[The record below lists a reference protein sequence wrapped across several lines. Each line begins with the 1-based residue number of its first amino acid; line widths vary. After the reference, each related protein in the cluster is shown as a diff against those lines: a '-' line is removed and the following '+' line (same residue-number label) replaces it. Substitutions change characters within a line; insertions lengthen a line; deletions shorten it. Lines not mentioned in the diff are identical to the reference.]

1 MGTVIAI
8 AVLGLGIAAVT
19 AWALGLRR
27 RLHGGE
33 AERRALAAAG
43 QGLSGEL
50 EALRESEARYRQ
62 LVEAADDIIYK
73 TDARGRVVY
82 ANPAALAAFGV
93 TEAEI
98 VGQDMFEL
106 VRPDYRDEARRFY
119 HDQSSQRIP
128 NTLCEF
134 PFINRAGEEIWVGQ
148 RVQLMVEGDEVAGFQ
163 ALARNITDRK
173 RAEQEAER
181 EREQLRRIVA
191 HAPVAMAML
200 DRERRYIAHSTT
212 WLKYAGYEGLSMVGQ
227 PFQEVSPL
235 LPGKYDEVLS
245 RVLAGEVVSEPED
258 AITRPDGTQYYM
270 RWTAQPWRGPD
281 GAIAGIVMVAQNIDV
296 LVRARQAALEASR
309 LKSEFMANM
318 SHEIRTPMNGVI
330 GMTRLLLDTELTT
343 EQREYAEIIDSSG
356 RALVAIIN
364 DILDFS
370 KIEAGRMELE
380 VIDFDIRR
388 SVRDMVGS
396 MAEAA
401 QAKGLELLSLV
412 HHDVPPTLRGDPGRL
427 RQVLV
432 NLVGNAI
439 KFTEEGEVVL
449 RVTRSEQSA
458 ETVLLRFEVTDT
470 GIGIPPEVQPRLFR
484 SFVQA
489 DGSTTRRYGG
499 TGLGLAISKRL
510 VGLMGGEI
518 GCKSRP
524 GQGSTFW
531 FTARLGRPAAT
542 AVRLPESA
550 RLAGRRVLIVDDNA
564 TNRAIL
570 RQQLNHWGLRVAAVE
585 DGPKALVALRSA
597 AGSRKPYE
605 LAVLDMKMPG
615 MDGLALARVIRDD
628 PSVADVKLIM
638 LTSFGQ
644 AGHAQEAVRA
654 GVAGYLTK
662 PVDEADLHDCLVEVL
677 LGEGPGKR
685 PLVTRHSLQEARPA
699 PSARVLV
706 AEDNPVNQKVAVRIL
721 EKLGCRV
728 DVADNGAEAVSACER
743 TAYAAVFMD
752 GQMPILDGFEATA
765 RIRER
770 ETGTARRTPIV
781 AMTASAMQGDRER
794 CLAAGMDDYIS
805 KPVSPEA
812 IEAVLGRLL
821 ASVEPAPG
829 GEAAAPG
836 AEGEP
841 PVDEAVLA
849 TLWGIDSDGTLLGEV
864 IDTFLRIA
872 PLRLSSLGKA
882 VAKKDAAALE
892 RTAHSFLGSCA
903 NIGAKGMANACARLE
918 EAGRAGGVEGTAAV
932 VAQLEKDLAKV
943 RGALLKAKRRI
954 GPPTAQHPAGSART

>member
-1 MGTVIAI
+1 MGTGLAIAI
-8 AVLGLGIAAVT
+8 LGLGAASAVG
-19 AWALGLRR
+19 WALALRR
-27 RLHGGE
+27 RLRKADGE
-33 AERRALAAAG
+33 R
-43 QGLSGEL
+43 QGLVATRERL
-50 EALRESEARYRQ
+50 LREQETLRESEVRYRQ
-62 LVEAADDIIYK
+62 LVEAAEDIIYK
-73 TDARGRVVY
+73 TDAQGHVVY
-82 ANPAALAAFGV
+82 ANPAALQAFGL

-98 VGQDMFEL
+98 IGQDIFEL
-106 VRPDYRDEARRFY
+106 IRPDYREQARRFY
-119 HDQSSQRIP
+119 GDQATQQIP

-134 PFINRAGEEIWVGQ
+134 PFLTRQGDEVWVGQ
-148 RVQLMVEGDEVAGFQ
+148 RVQLVSEGGEISGFQ

-200 DRERRYIAHSTT
+200 DKDRRYIAHSTT

-258 AITRPDGTQYYM
+258 AITRGDGSQFYM

-343 EQREYAEIIDSSG
+343 EQREYAEIIDGSG
-356 RALVAIIN
+356 RALLDIIN

-370 KIEAGRMELE
+370 KIEAGHMELE
-380 VIDFDIRR
+380 IIDFDIRR
-388 SVRDMVGS
+388 AVRDMVGS
-396 MAEAA
+396 LAEGA
-401 QAKGLELLSLV
+401 QAKGLELLCLV
-412 HHDVPPTLRGDPGRL
+412 HHDVPATLRGDPGRL
-427 RQVLV
+427 RQILV

-439 KFTEEGEVVL
+439 KFTEQGEVVL

-458 ETVLLRFEVTDT
+458 EAVLLRFEVSDT
-470 GIGIPPEVQPRLFR
+470 GIGIAPEVQPRLFR

-510 VGLMGGEI
+510 VALMGGEI
-518 GCKSRP
+518 GVKSRP

-531 FTARLGRPAAT
+531 FNARLGRPAETAT
-542 AVRLPESA
+542 RPAEST

-570 RQQLNHWGLRVAAVE
+570 RQQLTHWGLRVAAVE
-585 DGPKALVALRSA
+585 DGPKALLALRAA
-597 AGSRKPYE
+597 AGSKKPYE

-628 PSVADVKLIM
+628 PSVADTKLVL

-662 PVDEADLHDCLVEVL
+662 PVDEADLHDCLAEVF
-677 LGEGPGKR
+677 LGEGTGRR

-699 PSARVLV
+699 QTARVLV
-706 AEDNPVNQKVAVRIL
+706 AEDNEVNQKVAVRIL

-728 DVADNGAEAVSACER
+728 DVADNGAEAVYACER
-743 TAYAAVFMD
+743 TPYAAVFMD
-752 GQMPILDGFEATA
+752 GQMPVLDGFEATA

-770 ETGTARRTPIV
+770 ETGARRTPII

-805 KPVSPEA
+805 KPVTPDA
-812 IEAVLGRLL
+812 IEAVLRRILTSAG
-821 ASVEPAPG
+821 PAPAIG
-829 GEAAAPG
+829 PAAES
-836 AEGEP
+836 AEGEE
-841 PVDEAVLA
+841 PVDAAVLA

-872 PLRLSSLGKA
+872 PLRLASLGKA
-882 VAKKDAAALE
+882 VAKKDATALE
-892 RTAHSFLGSCA
+892 RAAHSFLGSCA

-918 EAGRAGGVEGTAAV
+918 EAGRAGSVEGTAAI
-932 VAQLEKDLAKV
+932 VAQLETDLTKV
-943 RGALLKAKRRI
+943 RGALLKEKRRLERPPA
-954 GPPTAQHPAGSART
+954 GPRPAGSARP

>member
-1 MGTVIAI
+1 V
-8 AVLGLGIAAVT
+8 VE
-19 AWALGLRR
+19 
-27 RLHGGE
+27 GGE
-33 AERRALAAAG
+33 
-43 QGLSGEL
+43 
-50 EALRESEARYRQ
+50 
-62 LVEAADDIIYK
+62 I
-73 TDARGRVVY
+73 T
-82 ANPAALAAFGV
+82 
-93 TEAEI
+93 
-98 VGQDMFEL
+98 
-106 VRPDYRDEARRFY
+106 
-119 HDQSSQRIP
+119 
-128 NTLCEF
+128 
-134 PFINRAGEEIWVGQ
+134 
-148 RVQLMVEGDEVAGFQ
+148 GFQ

-200 DRERRYIAHSTT
+200 DRDRRYIAHSTT

-258 AITRPDGTQYYM
+258 AITRPDGSQFYM

-330 GMTRLLLDTELTT
+330 GMTRLLLDTELST

-356 RALVAIIN
+356 RALLDIIN

-388 SVRDMVGS
+388 AVRDIVGS
-396 MAEAA
+396 FAEGA
-401 QAKGLELLSLV
+401 QVKGLELLCLV
-412 HHDVPPTLRGDPGRL
+412 HHDVPATLRGDPGRL
-427 RQVLV
+427 RQILV

-439 KFTEEGEVVL
+439 KFTERGEVVL

-458 ETVLLRFEVTDT
+458 GAVLLRFEVSDT
-470 GIGIPPEVQPRLFR
+470 GIGIAPEVQPKLFR

-510 VGLMGGEI
+510 VALMGGEI
-518 GCKSRP
+518 GVKSRP
-524 GQGSTFW
+524 GQGSAFW
-531 FTARLGRPAAT
+531 FTARLGRPAETPARPLEAT
-542 AVRLPESA
+542 RLV
-550 RLAGRRVLIVDDNA
+550 GRRVLIVDDNA

-570 RQQLNHWGLRVAAVE
+570 RQQLNHWGLRVAAAE
-585 DGPKALVALRSA
+585 DGPKALLALRA
-597 AGSRKPYE
+597 AAASKKPYE

-628 PSVADVKLIM
+628 PAVAETKLVM

-662 PVDEADLHDCLVEVL
+662 PVDEADLHDCLVEVF
-677 LGEGPGKR
+677 LGEGSGAR

-699 PSARVLV
+699 QAARVLV
-706 AEDNPVNQKVAVRIL
+706 AEDNEVNQKVAVRIL

-728 DVADNGAEAVSACER
+728 DVADNGAEAVAACER
-743 TAYAAVFMD
+743 TPYAAVFMD
-752 GQMPILDGFEATA
+752 GQMPVLDGFEATA

-770 ETGTARRTPIV
+770 EAGGRKTPII

-794 CLAAGMDDYIS
+794 CLAAGMDDYVS

-812 IEAVLGRLL
+812 IEAALKRVLT
-821 ASVEPAPG
+821 ASGPAP
-829 GEAAAPG
+829 EVAAAG
-836 AEGEP
+836 AP
-841 PVDEAVLA
+841 PVAESPVDPAVLA

-872 PLRLSSLGKA
+872 PLRLASLGKA

-892 RTAHSFLGSCA
+892 RAAHSFLGSCA
-903 NIGAKGMANACARLE
+903 NIGAKGMANACATLE
-918 EAGRAGGVEGTAAV
+918 EAGRTGALDGTAAH
-932 VAQLEKDLAKV
+932 VAQLETDLAKV
-943 RGALLKAKRRI
+943 KAALLKEKRRHQR
-954 GPPTAQHPAGSART
+954 PPAGDRPAGAARP